1 MTGAAVARRTL
12 GIERGTAV
20 NGAIAA
26 LFLAI
31 VLFALPSLF
40 GAEWVTTFTSVAI
53 YSVVAAGLGILY
65 GRVGMISLGQIA
77 ILGIGAWTATRLSY
91 ATGLPFP
98 LLLVATG
105 VITCAIGVLIGL
117 PALRLTGLYLAL
129 ITLMAAGAV
138 TLVLTHPRLPE
149 RGRGFA
155 GHTAFVDSSGLEPVR
170 RPAMAIADTAFYRYV
185 VIVSGL
191 MFLLA
196 LVHVVG
202 KPGRAWA
209 AIRESEPAAL
219 AAGVNITLYKMWA
232 FALASFMTG
241 VAGCLLAAQVGYP
254 TRHRLSRPGLPHPSR
269 HGTDRRH
276 LQPPGCDRGRRLL
289 LARAVHPQRAAG
301 GQLELPLH
309 HLRDRPPPG
318 APDRSGR
325 DRAAVPE
332 GHGEPGAPDRA
343 RRSGARRRPG
353 GVAMIEV
360 EGLTVRFAG
369 VTPIDEMSVVF
380 ASGTCGLIGPNGAG
394 KTTFFNVL
402 SGFVNPATRFD
413 PSFR

>member
-1 MTGAAVARRTL
+1 MEPTSGGEGAAVARRTP

-31 VLFALPSLF
+31 VLFALPSLL

-98 LLLVATG
+98 LLLVVTG
-105 VITCAIGVLIGL
+105 VITCAVGVLIGL

-138 TLVLTHPRLPE
+138 TLVLTILDVPN
-149 RGRGFA
+149 GGGGFA
-155 GHTAFVDSSGLEPVR
+155 GHRAFVDTSGIEPVR
-170 RPAMAIADTAFYRYV
+170 RPAMAVADTAFYRYV

-196 LVHVVG
+196 FVHVVG

-232 FALASFMTG
+232 CALASFMTG
-241 VAGCLLAAQVGYP
+241 IAGCLLAAQVGYP
-254 TRHRLSRPGLPHPSR
+254 TTTAFPVQNSLV
-269 HGTDRRH
+269 
-276 LQPPGCDRGRRLL
+276 L
-289 LARAVHPQRAAG
+289 LATAMIGGIFTLRGAIVAG
-301 GQLELPLH
+301 VFYSLVPFILNVQLGINSNFLFIIFGIGLIQV
-309 HLRDRPPPG
+309 LLTAPG
-318 APDRSGR
+318 GIVQQFPKDMANLGR
-325 DRAAVPE
+325 LI
-332 GHGEPGAPDRA
+332 A
-343 RRSGARRRPG
+343 RGARALG
-353 GVAMIEV
+353 G
-360 EGLTVRFAG
+360 GR
-369 VTPIDEMSVVF
+369 
-380 ASGTCGLIGPNGAG
+380 G
-394 KTTFFNVL
+394 KT
-402 SGFVNPATRFD
+402 A
-413 PSFR
+413 